1 MELWSTEH
9 LKTLLPATAIML
21 VLTVVLR
28 IILKNKSHKV
38 RMIPIQIVACLIFL
52 LEIGKQVMSARRGYD
67 LYHLPFHFCSLLIFM
82 LPLMA
87 FYRGKHKQIIYGIT
101 SALCMSVCLLT
112 LIYPCLIYSAGNI
125 REFTTDFFSFHTVA
139 FHNLAVWVGF
149 LIPAMGVHEPANTK
163 NKHLI
168 FFTLGFCAVS
178 ATMAQSLKT
187 NFNNFYTCNI
197 APLEAVR
204 QTVENACGAVP
215 AMILYVLIVTVM
227 DVLFVLGSYQVYKL
241 VRRLFCGKE
250 APIAVQ

>member
-1 MELWSTEH
+1 MELWSPEH
-9 LKTLLPATAIML
+9 IKTLLPAAVI
-21 VLTVVLR
+21 VIILTVLLR
-28 IILKNKSHKV
+28 LVLKNKSEKV
-38 RMIPIQIVACLIFL
+38 RMIPIQVVACLIVL
-52 LEIGKQVMSARRGYD
+52 LEIGKQVLSAQRGYD

-87 FYRGKHKQIIYGIT
+87 FYRGKHKQIVYGIT
-101 SALCMSVCLLT
+101 SGVCMSICLLT

-149 LIPAMGVHEPANTK
+149 LIPAMGVHQPSETK

-168 FFTLGFCAVS
+168 FYILGYCAIAATL
-178 ATMAQSLKT
+178 AQALKT
-187 NFNNFYTCNI
+187 NFNNFYHCNI

-204 QTVENACGAVP
+204 QAVENACGAVP

-241 VRRLFCGKE
+241 LRRLFCGK
-250 APIAVQ
+250 ASVATPV